1 MPRPCRIYIE
11 GLSVHVMHRGINRVQ
26 IFDDADDYE
35 VFLRIVRH
43 GTREE
48 GVDVHSYAVMNNHY
62 HLQVTP
68 KHGLALPRAMKR
80 LNSDY
85 SNYYNRKHRRTG
97 TIWGNRYRPVP
108 IEDDRQWLTCPRY
121 IEQNPVRA
129 GIVSRPA
136 DYAWSSYRFHA
147 FGEPVSWL
155 VPHAVYLAL
164 GSSPRARQEAY
175 VAICSNALTENEL
188 QLCSRPDTAARRRL
202 IIPSFMV
209 SSEAAALG

>member
-1 MPRPCRIYIE
+1 M
-11 GLSVHVMHRGINRVQ
+11 Q

-35 VFLRIVRH
+35 VFLEIVRH

-80 LNSDY
+80 VNSDY

-97 TIWGNRYRPVP
+97 TK
-108 IEDDRQWLTCPRY
+108 
-121 IEQNPVRA
+121 QNPVRA
-129 GIVSRPA
+129 GIVSRPG
-136 DYAWSSYRFHA
+136 DYAWSSWRFHA

-155 VPHAVYLAL
+155 VAHAVYLAL
-164 GSSPRARQEAY
+164 GSSARARQEAY
-175 VAICSNALTENEL
+175 AAICSNALTENDL
-188 QLCSRPDTAARRRL
+188 QLCSRTDTAARRRL
-202 IIPSFMV
+202 IIPSLTV
-209 SSEAAALG
+209 GSEAAALA